1 MFIYHDYSKEE
12 VTHMRKLL
20 TIALCLLLLC
30 PGAKAAQT
38 GEKYVALTFDGGP
51 SGRYTRR
58 LLEGLEKQ
66 DAKVTF
72 LVCGYRLAQFPEL
85 ARAMVDGGHEIGL
98 QSYGSTTLEGM
109 SRRHIA
115 QALAD
120 TRALLPEGTE
130 VRFLRPPEDRCTD
143 GVRQVAAVTNLAILG
158 WSVDPSRWTAGSRG
172 IVGTV
177 SDGDVI
183 LIRHIS
189 DETVDAA
196 LSLVD
201 QLQKQGY
208 RFVTVSELA
217 QIRRVKVRPGESYAS
232 FPPEDTD
239 TGSQK
244 PGVPLAD

>member
-1 MFIYHDYSKEE
+1 
-12 VTHMRKLL
+12 MRKLL
-20 TIALCLLLLC
+20 TILLCLCLIC
-30 PGAKAAQT
+30 PGARAAEAGT
-38 GEKYVALTFDGGP
+38 KYVALTFDGAP

-66 DAKVTF
+66 GAKATF
-72 LVCGYRLAQFPEL
+72 LVCGFRLEQFPEL

-98 QSYGSTTLEGM
+98 QSYGSAPMAGM

-120 TRALLPEGTE
+120 TQALLPKGTE
-130 VRFLRPPEDRCTD
+130 VRFLRPPEDCCTD
-143 GVRQVAAVTNLAILG
+143 AVRQVAEVTNLAILG
-158 WSVDPSRWTAGSRG
+158 WSVAPESWTAGAGG

-183 LIRHIS
+183 LIRHMS

-196 LSLVD
+196 ISLVD

-208 RFVTVSELA
+208 QFVTVSELA
-217 QIRRVKVRPGESYAS
+217 KLRRVKVHPGKSYTS
-232 FPPEDTD
+232 FPPRNAG
-239 TGSQK
+239 TGF
-244 PGVPLAD
+244 